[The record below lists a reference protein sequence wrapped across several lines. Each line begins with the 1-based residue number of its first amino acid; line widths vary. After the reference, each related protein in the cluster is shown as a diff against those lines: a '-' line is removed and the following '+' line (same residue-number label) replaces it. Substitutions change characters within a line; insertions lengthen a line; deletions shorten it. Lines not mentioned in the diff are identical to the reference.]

1 MKLEI
6 TLTDEMLEEIGPEL
20 IKKLTELAIDSD
32 SFSHPYPIIDSIK
45 FANIAQSDYEFN
57 LVVLERPFENKEQY
71 LEYKSDFSVEANY
84 INNLKV
90 KIQDL
95 NDHVDKCMNTMKELG
110 FDWEKYY
117 K

>member
-20 IKKLTELAIDSD
+20 IKKLTELAIDENS
-32 SFSHPYPIIDSIK
+32 SHPYPILDSIEV
-45 FANIAQSDYEFN
+45 ANKAQSNYEFN
-57 LVVLERPFENKEQY
+57 LIVLERPFENKEQY
-71 LEYKSDFSVEANY
+71 LENESDFSVEASY